1 MIQKLRT
8 TSLLKIRLPKSP
20 NYFRIAGVALVAVS
34 VILFALI
41 FSPVI
46 TSEVRYAFDLNK
58 SKQVISRQQAQTEY
72 ANPSSV
78 LIPMD
83 EEFGIVIPKIEANAK
98 IIPNVDVENSVA
110 YQRALTQGVAQA
122 AGSANP
128 GEDGNVFIFAHSGQ
142 DFLEANRYNAVFYL
156 LSKLEKGDEIDIF
169 YQKQKFQYLVTG
181 KYTAFPAEVGYMD
194 NTLGKKTLTLMTCWP
209 GGTTLKRLIVRA
221 EQN

>member
-1 MIQKLRT
+1 
-8 TSLLKIRLPKSP
+8 
-20 NYFRIAGVALVAVS
+20 VA

-46 TSEVRYAFDLNK
+46 TSEVRYAFDSNK
-58 SKQVISRQQAQTEY
+58 SKKVVSQEEAQTQSG
-72 ANPSSV
+72 NQKNILVPV
-78 LIPMD
+78 D

-98 IIPNVDVENSVA
+98 VIPNVDAENPAA

-122 AGSANP
+122 ASSANP
-128 GEDGNVFIFAHSGQ
+128 GEEGNIFIFAHSGQ
-142 DFLEANRYNAVFYL
+142 DALEANRYNAVFYL

-181 KYTAFPAEVGYMD
+181 KYTVSPEEVQYMD
-194 NTLGKKTLTLMTCWP
+194 DTPGKNTLTLMTCWP

-221 EQN
+221 EQD